1 MLGDDLTPFFIYL
14 GHILTLSPRR
24 LTTTAPQASLRR
36 TMRNGCS
43 RELGGDGAGAAR
55 CGAADRKAKEGRDMV
70 DTILQVAHGDVGR
83 RRHWQ
88 ATPSPNRQ
96 SPNACTLAL
105 RRRMRCGP
113 TVNLDCLKTFFE
125 RSWAPPA
132 GLPSPVRGHTSA
144 DDEWLRE
151 KELVH

>member
-1 MLGDDLTPFFIYL
+1 MAQRIGQQSKARTWSTRYSRSALRFIEL
-14 GHILTLSPRR
+14 LDGG
-24 LTTTAPQASLRR
+24 
-36 TMRNGCS
+36 NG
-43 RELGGDGAGAAR
+43 R
-55 CGAADRKAKEGRDMV
+55 
-70 DTILQVAHGDVGR
+70 H
-83 RRHWQ
+83 RHWQ